1 MRYDEI
7 NSEVYDEI
15 DDMLMDTFDQINMD
29 LPSNFDEIVKF
40 IYAEIENTGIAKKD
54 VVNGLKTWMETQNG

>member
-1 MRYDEI
+1 MIYDEI
-7 NSEVYDEI
+7 NSEVYNEI

-40 IYAEIENTGIAKKD
+40 IYAGIDNTGIDKKD
-54 VVNGLKTWMETQNG
+54 VINGLKTWMETRNG